1 MISVNSLLKSAS
13 KITSLPIV
21 KVLSEAANQAPKSQE
36 IEGFLS
42 AQRLAR
48 QAATDIAAMLQPG
61 WSETYTADMINTWL
75 RDNGV
80 ESFFHKAFVWFGE
93 RSRFDGVRS
102 YYDYLPGKRVLRE
115 NEVFVLDVAPIVDG
129 YICDIGYSNCFGTDP
144 EFEKARGYLADLRQ
158 AIPNMFQALSTGSE
172 IWNAIDEN
180 IRRNDFENIH
190 KKYPFSVLGH
200 RIHRSRLQGIKA
212 NLINFGW
219 QSYWELLSR
228 GLFGQL
234 LNQNF
239 EGDLTG
245 LWAIEPHIGT
255 ATFGAKF
262 EEILVVDETGCRW
275 IEEDGIGLLSSPMT
289 SFAEKP

>member
-1 MISVNSLLKSAS
+1 MINVNSLLKSAS
-13 KITSLPIV
+13 KITALPFV
-21 KVLSEAANQAPKSQE
+21 KVLSEPANHAPDLAE
-36 IEGFLS
+36 IEGYLK

-48 QAATDIAAMLQPG
+48 QAATEIAAMLQPG
-61 WSETYTADMINTWL
+61 WSETYTAEMMNTWL
-75 RDNGV
+75 QDNGV
-80 ESFFHKAFVWFGE
+80 ASFFHKSFVWFGE
-93 RSRFDGVRS
+93 RTRFDGVKN

-115 NEVFVLDVAPIVDG
+115 NEVYILDVAPIVEN
-129 YICDIGYSNCFGTDP
+129 YICDIGFSNCFGNDP
-144 EFEKARGYLADLRQ
+144 EFEKARSYLAGLRA
-158 AIPNMFQALSTGSE
+158 AIPGMFRTLTSGSG

-180 IRRNDFENIH
+180 ILSHDFENIH

-200 RIHRSRLQGIKA
+200 RIHKSRLAGIKA
-212 NLINFGW
+212 SLINFGW

-255 ATFGAKF
+255 HTFGAKF
-262 EEILVVDETGCRW
+262 EEILLVETGGCRW
-275 IEEDGIGLLSSPMT
+275 IEDDGFGLLSSPHI
-289 SFAEKP
+289 P

>member
-1 MISVNSLLKSAS
+1 MISVNSILKSAS

-21 KVLSEAANQAPKSQE
+21 KMVSVAANHAPDLVE
-36 IEGFLS
+36 IEGYLK

-48 QAATDIAAMLQPG
+48 QAAVEIAAMLQPG
-61 WSETYTADMINTWL
+61 WSEAYTAEMLNTWL
-75 RDNGV
+75 LDHRV

-93 RSRFDGVRS
+93 RTRFDGVRN

-115 NEVFVLDVAPIVDG
+115 NETYILDVAPIVGG
-129 YICDIGYSNCFGTDP
+129 YICDIGFSNCFGSDP
-144 EFEKARGYLADLRQ
+144 EFETCRSYLAELRS
-158 AIPNMFQALSTGSE
+158 AIPELFQTLSTGSG

-180 IRRNDFENIH
+180 ILSNSFENIH

-200 RIHRSRLQGIKA
+200 RIHKSRLQGIKA

-239 EGDLTG
+239 EGDLKG

-255 ATFGAKF
+255 PTFGAKF
-262 EEILVVDETGCRW
+262 EEILLVDENGCRW
-275 IEEDGIGLLSSPMT
+275 IEDDGIGLLSTPHIL
-289 SFAEKP
+289 